1 MDEDELPEGEMIAV
15 DVLDDSVEDT
25 EDGGAIVTLDDDSDL
40 LPDGTGDFYANLA
53 ETMPEPDLAKLA
65 SRMLD
70 LISKDKDARKKRDEQ
85 YEEGIRRTG
94 LGDDAPGGADFQG
107 ASKVVHPLLTEA
119 CVDFAARA
127 MKEIFPTGGPAK
139 DNIAGEQTAEKI
151 DRAKRKTE
159 LLNWQMTVQCP
170 EVRAELE
177 QLMTQVPLGG
187 AQYMKLGWDE
197 RRNRPSFLFVPIDD
211 MYLPFA
217 ATNFYTAQRKT
228 HVQYLTQLDYEER
241 VKSGMYRDV
250 DLAPVSMEPEQSV
263 AGQAN
268 DKIEGRD
275 ATSYNEDGL
284 RIVFETYVIAD
295 VEDNGPAPYI
305 VSIDKSSSKVLAIYR
320 NWEEDDDSL
329 EELQW
334 FVEFPFIP
342 WRGAYPIGLPHM
354 IGGLSGAA
362 TGALRALLD
371 AAHISNSQTMLK
383 LKGGTAGGQS
393 LTIQP
398 GQVEEIEGGLN
409 VDDVRKLAMPLPYN
423 PPSPV
428 LFSLLGF
435 LVEAGKGVV
444 RTSME
449 DIADGNPNAPVGT
462 TLAKLE
468 QGAVVYS
475 SIHARMHDAMARML
489 RVLDRLNGMYLD
501 DEVLAEEAGDMLA
514 RRSDFDGVLDVVPV
528 SDPNIFSEAQRY
540 AQVQAVAQRAAAL
553 PQLYNMRKVEERL
566 LETLKVPNAKELL
579 NPPVEPREQNAVNEN
594 AAASL
599 GRPITAFPEQ
609 DHIAHLKTHLAYMT
623 SPAFGMNPMIAPAYL
638 PVMLNHLKEHVT
650 LWYVAATVRIASE
663 ALGEDVAEAMKEIG
677 KDNDARRALDQM
689 LAEAST
695 MVIEQGAAVFDALPP
710 VIQQAQQLL
719 QSMQPQQM
727 QDPRLAIEGQKLQL
741 QTQQMQQDAQ
751 MEQAKLQIDQQQTQA
766 DMQLEAAKLQQDA
779 QEMQVRVQMEVQK
792 QQAEDARKA
801 AELQARIAMN
811 TDDNRTAMELAAAEI
826 ASGERVAVSTGTGI
840 NPNPNA

>member
-1 MDEDELPEGEMIAV
+1 
-15 DVLDDSVEDT
+15 
-25 EDGGAIVTLDDDSDL
+25 
-40 LPDGTGDFYANLA
+40 
-53 ETMPEPDLAKLA
+53 
-65 SRMLD
+65 
-70 LISKDKDARKKRDEQ
+70 
-85 YEEGIRRTG
+85 
-94 LGDDAPGGADFQG
+94 
-107 ASKVVHPLLTEA
+107 
-119 CVDFAARA
+119 
-127 MKEIFPTGGPAK
+127 
-139 DNIAGEQTAEKI
+139 
-151 DRAKRKTE
+151 
-159 LLNWQMTVQCP
+159 
-170 EVRAELE
+170 
-177 QLMTQVPLGG
+177 
-187 AQYMKLGWDE
+187 
-197 RRNRPSFLFVPIDD
+197 
-211 MYLPFA
+211 
-217 ATNFYTAQRKT
+217 
-228 HVQYLTQLDYEER
+228 
-241 VKSGMYRDV
+241 
-250 DLAPVSMEPEQSV
+250 
-263 AGQAN
+263 
-268 DKIEGRD
+268 
-275 ATSYNEDGL
+275 
-284 RIVFETYVIAD
+284 
-295 VEDNGPAPYI
+295 
-305 VSIDKSSSKVLAIYR
+305 
-320 NWEEDDDSL
+320 
-329 EELQW
+329 
-334 FVEFPFIP
+334 
-342 WRGAYPIGLPHM
+342 
-354 IGGLSGAA
+354 
-362 TGALRALLD
+362 
-371 AAHISNSQTMLK
+371 
-383 LKGGTAGGQS
+383 
-393 LTIQP
+393 
-398 GQVEEIEGGLN
+398 
-409 VDDVRKLAMPLPYN
+409 
-423 PPSPV
+423 
-428 LFSLLGF
+428 
-435 LVEAGKGVV
+435 
-444 RTSME
+444 
-449 DIADGNPNAPVGT
+449 
-462 TLAKLE
+462 
-468 QGAVVYS
+468 
-475 SIHARMHDAMARML
+475 
-489 RVLDRLNGMYLD
+489 
-501 DEVLAEEAGDMLA
+501 MLA
-514 RRSDFDGVLDVVPV
+514 RRSDFDGVLDVVPL
-528 SDPNIFSEAQRY
+528 SHPNIFSEAQRY

>member
-15 DVLDDSVEDT
+15 DVLDDGVEDT

-40 LPDGTGDFYANLA
+40 RPDGTGDFYANLA
-53 ETMPEPDLAKLA
+53 ETMSEPEMATLS

-151 DRAKRKTE
+151 DKAKRKTE

-197 RRNRPSFLFVPIDD
+197 KRNRPSFLFVPIDD
-211 MYLPFA
+211 MYLPYA
-217 ATNFYTAQRKT
+217 ATNFYTSQRKT
-228 HVQYLTQLDYEER
+228 HVQYLTQLDYEDR

-250 DLAPVSMEPEQSV
+250 SLTPASMEPEQSL
-263 AGQAN
+263 AGKAT
-268 DKIEGRD
+268 DRIEGREAND
-275 ATSYNEDGL
+275 YNEDGL
-284 RIVFETYVIAD
+284 RIVYEVYVIAD
-295 VEDNGPAPYI
+295 IEEDGTAPYI
-305 VSIDKSSSKVLAIYR
+305 VSIDKPTGKVLAIYR
-320 NWEEDDDSL
+320 NWEEDDDSR

-501 DEVLAEEAGDMLA
+501 DEVLAAEAGDMLA

-638 PVMLNHLKEHVT
+638 PVMLNHLKEHIS

-663 ALGEDVAEAMKEIG
+663 ALGEDVAQAMKDIG

-695 MVIEQGAAVFDALPP
+695 MVIEQGAMVFDALPP
-710 VIQQAQQLL
+710 VVQQAQQLL

-751 MEQAKLQIDQQQTQA
+751 MDQAKMQIDAQQAQA
-766 DMQLEAAKLQQDA
+766 DAQIEAAKLQMDA

-792 QQAEDARKA
+792 QQSEDARKA